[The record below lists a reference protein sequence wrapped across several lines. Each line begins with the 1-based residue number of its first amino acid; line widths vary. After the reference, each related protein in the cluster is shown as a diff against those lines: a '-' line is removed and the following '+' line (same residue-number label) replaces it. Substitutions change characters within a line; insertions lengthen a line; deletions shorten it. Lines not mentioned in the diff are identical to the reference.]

1 MCIRDSHRINFGRV
15 NIRIYRNKANCVL
28 GYGLFNGYSFGCLY
42 VFKIKEIKFVR
53 KRILL
58 DNFGMKK
65 IILTII
71 LMVVFFACSSSEP
84 NQIQPVDQ
92 VFNNNIIYSM
102 EDFFSAGF
110 KKSKDYDVSELP
122 GAISVTYGFWKT
134 PNKVPVDYEIRIYP
148 SHNEAVN
155 IGSKYA
161 QERSGLSLIHI

>member
-1 MCIRDSHRINFGRV
+1 
-15 NIRIYRNKANCVL
+15 
-28 GYGLFNGYSFGCLY
+28 
-42 VFKIKEIKFVR
+42 
-53 KRILL
+53 
-58 DNFGMKK
+58 MKK

-134 PNKVPVDYEIRIYP
+134 PNKVPVDYEIRIYS
-148 SHNEAVN
+148 SHYEAIN

-161 QERSGLSLIHI
+161 KERSGDTALLDEEDASWKEGLKESRFCSGPTLSLIHI